1 MGSDSRSLVPTA
13 SWTRF
18 LLPPA
23 LVFIATALDRN
34 YQTDFW
40 HHLAR
45 GRAMAERGGLV
56 NEDLFTYTVAGQPL
70 QDVNWLTQL
79 LFYRLYTLG
88 GLELVQTVNSLTLA
102 VMMAVLVVFCRKASG
117 SLLVAAGV
125 GAFTFLG
132 MWQLLIIRPQ
142 TISLLLFV
150 VLYATLDGADR
161 RRWLLALPPL
171 IMALWANVHGGFPI
185 GLILIGA
192 FIVAAACEG
201 WWETKSGVW
210 TDGRCWAL

>member
-45 GRAMAERGGLV
+45 GRAMAEQGRLV

-79 LFYRLYTLG
+79 LYYWLYSLG
-88 GLELVQTVNSLTLA
+88 GLNLVQTVNSLTLA
-102 VMMAVLVVFCRKASG
+102 VMMVVVVAHCRRALGALLLAAAVGVMTVF
-117 SLLVAAGV
+117 
-125 GAFTFLG
+125 G
-132 MWQLLIIRPQ
+132 MWHLRIISRLKLSQLLICI
-142 TISLLLFV
+142 TV
-150 VLYATLDGADR
+150 
-161 RRWLLALPPL
+161 
-171 IMALWANVHGGFPI
+171 
-185 GLILIGA
+185 
-192 FIVAAACEG
+192 C
-201 WWETKSGVW
+201 
-210 TDGRCWAL
+210 